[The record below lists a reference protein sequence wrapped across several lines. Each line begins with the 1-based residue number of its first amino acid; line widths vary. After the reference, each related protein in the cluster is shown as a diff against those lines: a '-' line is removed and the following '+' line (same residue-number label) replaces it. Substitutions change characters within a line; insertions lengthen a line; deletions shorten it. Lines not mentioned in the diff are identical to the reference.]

1 MDSIEGVLVP
11 SGALGRISEALRGL
25 VSGLTKS
32 LQEFQDVE
40 SMLEVEA
47 AAAGINRNGVDEPGR
62 AVSVEVRRELLLDV
76 AGTVKEMVGA
86 WVSDIRSNAQVQKLM
101 AAGEHHGELMN
112 IPKHDQQSS
121 SLGGTLVCNSSR
133 VDSRAGKRGKGLTTL
148 CKHSCEHHQEVV
160 DPRVWRNLPPELV
173 ELVFAKLPLDA
184 ILGLCDVSR
193 AWCAM
198 SRSSSFCGLF
208 SARFPKLFGLLGMG
222 RVGSSYSLNTT
233 IYDEESNKWLCYIY
247 ENWSFP
253 MPDKAYQNSM
263 FACDGGLVCFVPVEN
278 LASAPIVVWN
288 PLSNTS
294 RTLPLMPLDNV
305 EKVIIMVQLV
315 VDDDTKGYRV
325 ILVIR
330 ETIEQVFSFSAHFYH
345 TKTGVWSM
353 MDSGLVYGARKCR
366 LATGPGAPSV
376 FDCTTKEFQRIF
388 DYSLPYSVVRDGM
401 FVLHGTNISK
411 YTWDSSK
418 SDLRGVKRIRD
429 VIKNHPEDTTMLL
442 ANLESV
448 LVVSDNRAE
457 QHLRHQQTLLLD
469 WSTADITIPPVLTWQ
484 SVEDL
489 KRSVACAFRWDIA
502 P

>member
-1 MDSIEGVLVP
+1 M
-11 SGALGRISEALRGL
+11 
-25 VSGLTKS
+25 
-32 LQEFQDVE
+32 E

-86 WVSDIRSNAQVQKLM
+86 WVSDINSNAQVQKLM
-101 AAGEHHGELMN
+101 AAGEHPGELMN

-160 DPRVWRNLPPELV
+160 DPRVWRNLPQELV

-222 RVGSSYSLNTT
+222 RVGSIYSLTTT
-233 IYDEESNKWLCYIY
+233 IYDEESNKWLCYID
-247 ENWSFP
+247 EKWP
-253 MPDKAYQNSM
+253 LLMRDKAYHNSM

-278 LASAPIVVWN
+278 LASSPIVVWN
-288 PLSNTS
+288 PLSDTS

-305 EKVIIMVQLV
+305 EKVSVMVQLV

-353 MDSGLVYGARKCR
+353 MDSGLVYGARNSR
-366 LATGPGAPSV
+366 LATGPGRPSV
-376 FDCTTKEFQRIF
+376 FDCTTKELHDLRTCASLQRIF
-388 DYSLPYSVVRDGM
+388 DYSLPYSVVRDGI

-469 WSTADITIPPVLTWQ
+469 WSTDDITIPPVLTWQ